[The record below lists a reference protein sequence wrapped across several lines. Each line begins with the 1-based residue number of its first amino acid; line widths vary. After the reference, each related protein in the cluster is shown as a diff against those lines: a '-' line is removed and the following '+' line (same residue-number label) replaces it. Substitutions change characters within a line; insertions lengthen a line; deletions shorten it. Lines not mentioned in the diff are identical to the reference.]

1 MPGVGQLQGGA
12 AQTQLIAVG
21 GELHRRAAKRLIA
34 RGIGG
39 RGKLDLQAFG
49 LHRGAG
55 KVGQLG
61 QPAGQQ

>member
-1 MPGVGQLQGGA
+1 MQGGA

-21 GELHRRAAKRLIA
+21 GELHRRAAERLIA

-39 RGKLDLQAFG
+39 CGKLDLQAFS
-49 LHRGAG
+49 LHWGAG